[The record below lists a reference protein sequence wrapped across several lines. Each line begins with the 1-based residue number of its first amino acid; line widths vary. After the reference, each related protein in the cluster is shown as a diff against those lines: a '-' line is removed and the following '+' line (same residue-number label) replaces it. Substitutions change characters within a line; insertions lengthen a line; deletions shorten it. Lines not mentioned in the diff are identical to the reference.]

1 MSDNGELY
9 RWDFELYR
17 WDFDNIGIVFR
28 TKGQSVDIDENIDEN
43 GHQTFVVEF
52 TFDTGVLM
60 IKQTS
65 HDENLNH
72 VFLLT
77 FIQNG
82 EETCEFWGLLEM
94 EYQGFGKRFTVTSQ
108 EFSTEVGVNALRQI
122 LPDGNIS
129 DDILVSYPNEGND
142 EEVQE
147 EEEND
152 PALNL
157 NDRFADVAS
166 VDVTSGQV

>member
-9 RWDFELYR
+9 PWDI
-17 WDFDNIGIVFR
+17 DNIGIVFLLE
-28 TKGQSVDIDENIDEN
+28 GQTVHIDWNIDG
-43 GHQTFVVEF
+43 GHPTLVVEF

-122 LPDGNIS
+122 LPDENIDGS
-129 DDILVSYPNEGND
+129 VLDSSSVSNPSI
-142 EEVQE
+142 
-147 EEEND
+147 
-152 PALNL
+152 NL
-157 NDRFADVAS
+157 NERFADAVDDASIDDAS
-166 VDVTSGQV
+166 VEDASVGETPFQV

>member
-1 MSDNGELY
+1 MSDYVELY
-9 RWDFELYR
+9 RWEVKLYR
-17 WDFDNIGIVFR
+17 WDVDNIGSVFR
-28 TKGQSVDIDENIDEN
+28 TEGQSVDIDENIDEN
-43 GHQTFVVEF
+43 GLQTFVVEF

-65 HDENLNH
+65 HDENLDH

-82 EETCEFWGLLEM
+82 EVTCEFWGLLEM

-122 LPDGNIS
+122 LPDDNIDGS
-129 DDILVSYPNEGND
+129 VFDSSSVSNPSI
-142 EEVQE
+142 
-147 EEEND
+147 
-152 PALNL
+152 NL

-166 VDVTSGQV
+166 DDVTSGQV